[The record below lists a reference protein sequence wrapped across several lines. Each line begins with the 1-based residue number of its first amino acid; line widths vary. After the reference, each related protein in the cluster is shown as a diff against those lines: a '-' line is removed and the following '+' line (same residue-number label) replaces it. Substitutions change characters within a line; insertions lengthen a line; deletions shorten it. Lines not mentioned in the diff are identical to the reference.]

1 MVMTRTVKRNQLHLD
16 VFSMPPPSTVTAE
29 AGVAG
34 VTAAHGAWLRK
45 ESTMTAA
52 HAFHLPCLLLA
63 HPVHDASSLE
73 SFLQLPQLV
82 HRVESLVSMA
92 ELRSKI
98 FNDKG

>member
-16 VFSMPPPSTVTAE
+16 VFSMPQSSTIAAE
-29 AGVAG
+29 A
-34 VTAAHGAWLRK
+34 VTAAHGARLRK

-63 HPVHDASSLE
+63 HPVHDAYSLE

-98 FNDKG
+98 FDDKG